1 VGIAANNNYI
11 VKTRYLCTVFCIFV
25 RSRNAVHVNSAPSDA
40 LRRIRRPIIN
50 SAREPPALHRHAAP
64 SKVMAARVSL
74 SSACSRHRVESPL
87 PSPKEDTLPLRAPC
101 AAATTAV
108 AVPLLLDAV
117 VRCLSSKG
125 KYKQRILLLFCNNHY
140 PSSWPLIIIACP

>member
-1 VGIAANNNYI
+1 MLISE
-11 VKTRYLCTVFCIFV
+11 FFV
-25 RSRNAVHVNSAPSDA
+25 SSRNAGPVNSARGDV
-40 LRRIRRPIIN
+40 LHRIRRPIIN
-50 SAREPPALHRHAAP
+50 SARGPPAHHCHAAP

-74 SSACSRHRVESPL
+74 SSACSRHRVESSL
-87 PSPKEDTLPLRAPC
+87 PSPKEDPLRAPC
-101 AAATTAV
+101 AVATAAV
-108 AVPLLLDAV
+108 AVPLLLAVV